1 MIMSTEKIIK
11 DEGLLALLV
20 SCVQSALF
28 NSHCEVPI
36 FIECGQKYRKMYNGR
51 LLAAGSLTELQVAH
65 FSRGY
70 ERRHQEWARFT
81 SFDLIFRS
89 AKWLYFVSSKQ
100 EVSNLTALLTVFKS
114 KCRTPLEG
122 PALLSIRLSY
132 TIPTVM
138 PKTLQMPL
146 GHYCSLPWGTRAPPI
161 EAIKE

>member
-70 ERRHQEWARFT
+70 ERRHH
-81 SFDLIFRS
+81 
-89 AKWLYFVSSKQ
+89 

-122 PALLSIRLSY
+122 PALLSIRLCY